1 MLKSCTLSYSF
12 NSLKPTDEKQAGIG
26 IFNSIFNLYK
36 RQNDLRN
43 KPLSLQVTYH
53 WRSKGN
59 FELHLFGWG
68 QHAARWMDTE
78 HGVYIRNTIRL
89 LIQLIH
95 IRHIWLINH
104 PLEWQLNITVGEKKK
119 KFHFSNYS
127 VFLCSIKGDPQV
139 KPTCLI
145 KQLIVSSLALFKLFG
160 SLKAVP
166 CYRDFRGSIF
176 TA

>member
-1 MLKSCTLSYSF
+1 MYLFKRITIYVFLLIANGMRFLTSPNQSILSSTLQ
-12 NSLKPTDEKQAGIG
+12 K
-26 IFNSIFNLYK
+26 
-36 RQNDLRN
+36 
-43 KPLSLQVTYH
+43 TYN

-59 FELHLFGWG
+59 FELHFFGRG
-68 QHAARWMDTE
+68 QHAAWWMDTE
-78 HGVYIRNTIRL
+78 HWIHIWNTIRL
-89 LIQLIH
+89 LIQFIH
-95 IRHIWLINH
+95 IRHIRLINH
-104 PLEWQLNITVGEKKK
+104 PLEWQLNITIGEKKE
-119 KFHFSNYS
+119 KFHYSNYG

-166 CYRDFRGSIF
+166 CCRDFRGSIF